1 MKQSSRSNSRT
12 VSINAV
18 PLIVQVRSALFRTN
32 GPTSI
37 KFELNSLEEAPLVKV
52 DRRMRALTLA
62 NTSRT
67 LKGLEMK
74 SSAPV
79 SSAAMRSSISS
90 LAVSPQSF
98 YQRLQ

>member
-12 VSINAV
+12 VSLSAV
-18 PLIVQVRSALFRTN
+18 PLMVHVHSALFKAN
-32 GPTSI
+32 LQTSS
-37 KFELNSLEEAPLVKV
+37 KSELNLLKQVLLLKV
-52 DRRMRALTLA
+52 ARRIRAFTLA

-79 SSAAMRSSISS
+79 SSAAI
-90 LAVSPQSF
+90 
-98 YQRLQ
+98 